1 MTFHK
6 LLKLSLL
13 VLTVAVIGL
22 VLLPANVNAQS
33 KITCTDDGTCA
44 TCHDQCQD
52 GVICFG
58 IACTG
63 GGSSGGCVPCSAAN
77 KQPLDF
83 QNGTTHSKQS
93 DKALL
98 AQLLSKDTEVV
109 RAMKS
114 LK

>member
-6 LLKLSLL
+6 LFKISLL
-13 VLTVAVIGL
+13 VLAVAVIGL
-22 VLLPANVNAQS
+22 VLLPASANAQNP
-33 KITCTDDGTCA
+33 ITCTDDGTCA

-63 GGSSGGCVPCSAAN
+63 GGSSGGCVPCKSAKA
-77 KQPLDF
+77 QPMDF
-83 QNGTTHSKQS
+83 QKKTTQD
-93 DKALL
+93 DKVLM
-98 AQLLSKDTEVV
+98 AQLLSKDSEVE
-109 RAMKS
+109 RALRS